1 MPDKAIT
8 FELRETTDR
17 EGNVRTIKFPRV
29 DPDRCTGC
37 GICETKCVFKDEAA
51 IRVVS
56 ANEDRHPD
64 NQPILTG
71 GAPYGDSKNDSSENP
86 YGN

>member
-1 MPDKAIT
+1 M
-8 FELRETTDR
+8 
-17 EGNVRTIKFPRV
+17 
-29 DPDRCTGC
+29 
-37 GICETKCVFKDEAA
+37 FKDEAA